1 LSGPPVEEDGDDTT
15 ADVGTY
21 DLENL
26 HIESG
31 DESEIH
37 ETIPDSKNGD
47 TATTTTTEKAPLV
60 DLTEPVVEAVE
71 DDDEDI
77 DLT

>member
-1 LSGPPVEEDGDDTT
+1 MEDGDDTA
-15 ADVGTY
+15 ADVATY

-26 HIESG
+26 QIESG

-37 ETIPDSKNGD
+37 ETISASKMED
-47 TATTTTTEKAPLV
+47 TATTTTVVEKSPPV
-60 DLTEPVVEAVE
+60 DLTQPVVEAVE

>member
-1 LSGPPVEEDGDDTT
+1 MEDGDDTA
-15 ADVGTY
+15 ADVATY

-26 HIESG
+26 QIESG

-37 ETIPDSKNGD
+37 ETISGSKMED
-47 TATTTTTEKAPLV
+47 TATTTVVEKSPPV
-60 DLTEPVVEAVE
+60 DLTQPVVEAVE